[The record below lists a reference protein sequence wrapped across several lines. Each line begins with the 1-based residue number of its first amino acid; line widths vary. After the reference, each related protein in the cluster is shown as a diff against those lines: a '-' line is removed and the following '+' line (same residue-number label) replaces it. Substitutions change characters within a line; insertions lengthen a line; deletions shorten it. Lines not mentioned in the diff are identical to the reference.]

1 MMFSIGNLNESGDRA
16 AQVEQGV
23 HLYRSLLLAKVRPR
37 KDREAE
43 INRGGVQCVH
53 GGVEVD
59 AERAGRIHRTSD
71 MNRRLR
77 EVGVDAPIAGL
88 IGVRQSGPR
97 NVPAESEVIK
107 LLRHGT
113 QAGFAVAQTIAKSQ
127 LRETHAQK
135 PIPAGKTARFVIA
148 SVARHAFLEFVDGQV
163 FHPLGEDQLA
173 CVHALLSSR
182 DPNGIWTA
190 NRPKK
195 VQVEKST
202 NRVYPSDKAR
212 VARADRNRN
221 RTAVN
226 GRYGRDRGEG
236 LSDRVRDSDR
246 APILWGCLGT
256 AAAALPCSRP
266 ADGEPHPR

>member
-59 AERAGRIHRTSD
+59 AERVGRIHRTSD

-113 QAGFAVAQTIAKSQ
+113 QAGFAVAQTLAKSQ

-190 NRPKK
+190 KPP
-195 VQVEKST
+195 EKS
-202 NRVYPSDKAR
+202 PSRKI
-212 VARADRNRN
+212 
-221 RTAVN
+221 
-226 GRYGRDRGEG
+226 YKQG
-236 LSDRVRDSDR
+236 LSIR
-246 APILWGCLGT
+246 
-256 AAAALPCSRP
+256 
-266 ADGEPHPR
+266 